1 MRWFRTRGEVTEEP
15 VTEGFDGDERT
26 AGDGAEGSGGRWS
39 RWRRRGPK
47 VPREARPRARR
58 GSFRRAALIW
68 GIVVSLLT
76 AGLVFLFFYSAA
88 FVVKD
93 IKVTGVKGETAETVV
108 DLARIPH
115 GRPLARVSES
125 RVQERVLEDVRF
137 ADVRVHRSWP
147 STVTFEVSLRTPA
160 LALRHGDTYWL
171 CDAGGVVYDSRGKA
185 PKKVPVIRV
194 AEAPQD
200 LTSDTVRGLL
210 DLLATKPANK
220 ALEGKL
226 STPVLDKDGT
236 VSMRVEQLRIEWGA
250 PVDAEKK
257 WAVVTALVGQ
267 DAIDPEGGIPQ
278 TIDVRLP
285 DQPVV
290 SGLPPAQG

>member
-1 MRWFRTRGEVTEEP
+1 MRWFRTRDEV
-15 VTEGFDGDERT
+15 
-26 AGDGAEGSGGRWS
+26 AGQEALQEQDRSGGRRL
-39 RWRRRGPK
+39 RWLPGRSPGRG
-47 VPREARPRARR
+47 EAPPRARR
-58 GSFRRAALIW
+58 GSFRRAALLW
-68 GIVVSLLT
+68 GVVVALLT
-76 AGLVFLFFYSAA
+76 AGLVFLFFFSAA

-93 IKVTGVKGETAETVV
+93 IKVTGAKEEMAQTVV

-125 RVQERVLEDVRF
+125 RVQERVLTDVRL
-137 ADVRVHRSWP
+137 ADVQVHRDWP
-147 STVTFEVSLRTPA
+147 STVTFEVTPRTPA

-171 CDAGGVVYDSRGKA
+171 CDAGGVVYDSRGSA

-194 AEAPQD
+194 QEAPEE

-210 DLLATKPANK
+210 DLLATKPADT

-236 VSMRVEQLRIEWGA
+236 VSMRVEQLRIEWGTPA
-250 PVDAEKK
+250 EAEKK
-257 WAVVTALVGQ
+257 WAVITALVGQ
-267 DAIDPEGGIPQ
+267 DAIDPEGGVPQ
-278 TIDVRLP
+278 TIDVRVP

-290 SGLPPAQG
+290 SGLPPAAG